1 MGIQLQMAG
10 TGSAFSKKY
19 YNNNALI
26 RISDFTLMIDFGI
39 TAPLALYHMGI
50 PLTSLDAVLVTHLHA
65 DHIGGLEEMAFQMIY
80 LHKKKIKLFIP
91 SVLAGPLWEHS
102 LKAGMESP
110 DEGLYGLED
119 FFDVVPME
127 ENVVYPIH
135 NGLSVEIIPSIH
147 VPGKPNFSLVINGRF
162 FYSGDCRFNKELL
175 EKLTRRYSWDV
186 ILHDCQLEPPG
197 IVHTSLDQLLTLPP
211 DIQEKIYLM
220 HYGDRMEEYIG
231 RTGSMRFIEQHKVYQ
246 F

>member
-26 RISDFTLMIDFGI
+26 RISDFILMIDFGI
-39 TAPLALYHMGI
+39 TAPLALHHMGVS
-50 PLTSLDAVLVTHLHA
+50 LGSLDAVLVTHLHA
-65 DHIGGLEEMAFQMIY
+65 DHIGGLEELAFQMLYI
-80 LHKKKIKLFIP
+80 HKKKVKLFIP
-91 SVLAGPLWEHS
+91 TVMAGPLWENS

-119 FFDVVPME
+119 FFDVIPLE
-127 ENVVYPIH
+127 ENEIYPIH
-135 NGLSVEIIPSIH
+135 DGLSVEIFPTSH
-147 VPGKPNFSLVINGRF
+147 VSGKPNFSLIINGHL
-162 FYSGDCRFNKELL
+162 FYSGDCRFNGELL
-175 EKLTRRYSWDV
+175 DRLIRQYPCDV

-231 RTGSMRFIEQHKVYQ
+231 KTGSMRFIEQHKIYQ